1 MTRSPCSC
9 VILAGG
15 ESKRFQGK
23 NKAFI
28 KLGGQRVLDRLIGIL
43 KPLFSEVILVTN
55 DPLLYLEWNVM
66 IVTDHFDCRSSLTGI
81 HAGLFAASNP
91 HALVVACDMPFVQ
104 SRLLEVLINAIE
116 PHLDVII
123 PKTSDGF
130 EPMTAIYSKRCLK
143 PMEAA
148 LAKNQF
154 QILKVLKHMRL
165 KEIEEAVS
173 VFFRNKLKTNG
184 KILGSNHLFLPVD
197 SRGTWS
203 HVGDV
208 CDSCI
213 T

>member
-165 KEIEEAVS
+165 KEIEEAELRRQDPDLISFMNVNTPEQLT
-173 VFFRNKLKTNG
+173 VAENWLRRYNAENG
-184 KILGSNHLFLPVD
+184 
-197 SRGTWS
+197 
-203 HVGDV
+203 
-208 CDSCI
+208 
-213 T
+213 